1 MFSRE
6 VLVFPTDNMQQ
17 DTVLINLIINLILM
31 TSVKMGNAI
40 EITFFCIF

>member
-17 DTVLINLIINLILM
+17 DTVLINLILV

>member
-6 VLVFPTDNMQQ
+6 VLVFPIDNMQQ
-17 DTVLINLIINLILM
+17 DTVLINLILV